1 MFRQFPTSQQPLK
14 TSRQSQKTSQQSQ
27 QTQQTQQPQQPLKT
41 SRQLQRPLKTSQ
53 RLQQPLKSTSNNYE
67 EYVINNINIIN
78 KVLRESANKFNNDVN
93 LLINIKNI
101 EDIESIKY
109 NINNLQDNFLNYL
122 GIINSLDKFSVS
134 YDTQVKIIQLQEKIH
149 DFLNKLR
156 DILYAINN
164 IELDNINNNN
174 YIDSVIND
182 TYNIIIHLHQYDKND
197 NNIKSYRDIINRLL
211 KNYNFSFNNNNE
223 RLKILEKFLEI
234 LTEFRKTNSRQIVYM
249 GGTKKSK

>member
-1 MFRQFPTSQQPLK
+1 MFRQF
-14 TSRQSQKTSQQSQ
+14 KTSQQTPQTQKTSR
-27 QTQQTQQPQQPLKT
+27 QTQQTQKT
-41 SRQLQRPLKTSQ
+41 SRQPQQTQKTSRQ
-53 RLQQPLKSTSNNYE
+53 PQQLQQTRQTRKSTSNNYE

-78 KVLRESANKFNNDVN
+78 KVLKESANKFNNDVK

-101 EDIESIKY
+101 EGIESIKY

-134 YDTQVKIIQLQEKIH
+134 YDTQVKIIKLQEKIH

-156 DILYAINN
+156 DILYTINN

-182 TYNIIIHLHQYDKND
+182 TYNIIIHLHQYDQND
-197 NNIKSYRDIINRLL
+197 NNIESYRVIIDRLL
-211 KNYNFSFNNNNE
+211 TDYDFSFNNNNE

-234 LTEFRKTNSRQIVYM
+234 LTEFTTTNSRQIVYM

>member
-249 GGTKKSK
+249 GGTKRPK

>member
-1 MFRQFPTSQQPLK
+1 MFRQFPTSQQPM
-14 TSRQSQKTSQQSQ
+14 KTSQQ
-27 QTQQTQQPQQPLKT
+27 PM
-41 SRQLQRPLKTSQ
+41 KTSQ
-53 RLQQPLKSTSNNYE
+53 QPMKTSQQPMKTSQQPMKTSQQPMKSKSNNYE
-67 EYVINNINIIN
+67 DYVINNINIIN
-78 KVLRESANKFNNDVN
+78 KVLKESANKFNNNVK

-101 EDIESIKY
+101 EGIESIKY

-122 GIINSLDKFSVS
+122 GIINSLDKFSVR
-134 YDTQVKIIQLQEKIH
+134 YDVQNKIIQLQEKIH

-156 DILYAINN
+156 DILYIINN

-182 TYNIIIHLHQYDKND
+182 TYNIIIHLHQYDQND
-197 NNIKSYRDIINRLL
+197 NNIESYRVIIDRLL
-211 KNYNFSFNNNNE
+211 TDYDFSFNNNNE

-234 LTEFRKTNSRQIVYM
+234 LTEFTTTNSRQIVYM

>member
-1 MFRQFPTSQQPLK
+1 MFRQF
-14 TSRQSQKTSQQSQ
+14 KTSQQTPQTQKTSR
-27 QTQQTQQPQQPLKT
+27 QTQQTQKT
-41 SRQLQRPLKTSQ
+41 SRQPQQTQKTSRQ
-53 RLQQPLKSTSNNYE
+53 PQQLQQTRQTRKSTSNNYE

-78 KVLRESANKFNNDVN
+78 KVLKESANKFNNDVK

-101 EDIESIKY
+101 EGIESIKY

-134 YDTQVKIIQLQEKIH
+134 YDTQVKIIKLQEKIH

-156 DILYAINN
+156 DILYTINN

-182 TYNIIIHLHQYDKND
+182 TYNIIIHLHQYDQND
-197 NNIKSYRDIINRLL
+197 NNIKSYRDIIKRLL

-223 RLKILEKFLEI
+223 RFDILTKFLEI
-234 LTEFRKTNSRQIVYM
+234 LTEFATTNSRQIVYM

>member
-1 MFRQFPTSQQPLK
+1 MFRQF
-14 TSRQSQKTSQQSQ
+14 KTSQQTP
-27 QTQQTQQPQQPLKT
+27 QTQKT
-41 SRQLQRPLKTSQ
+41 SRQLKQTQQTRQPQKTSRQ
-53 RLQQPLKSTSNNYE
+53 PQQLQQTRQTRKSTSNNYE

-78 KVLRESANKFNNDVN
+78 KVLKESANKFNNDVK

-101 EDIESIKY
+101 EGIESIKY

-156 DILYAINN
+156 DILYTINN
-164 IELDNINNNN
+164 IEFDNINNNN

-182 TYNIIIHLHQYDKND
+182 TYNIIIHLHQYDQND
-197 NNIKSYRDIINRLL
+197 NNIESYRVIIDRLL
-211 KNYNFSFNNNNE
+211 TDYDFSFNNNNE

-234 LTEFRKTNSRQIVYM
+234 LTEFTTTNSRQIVYM

>member
-1 MFRQFPTSQQPLK
+1 MKTSQQPMKTSRQLKQPMKTSQQLQQPLK
-14 TSRQSQKTSQQSQ
+14 TSQQL
-27 QTQQTQQPQQPLKT
+27 QQPLKT
-41 SRQLQRPLKTSQ
+41 SQQLQQPLKTS
-53 RLQQPLKSTSNNYE
+53 QQPLKSTSNNYE

-78 KVLRESANKFNNDVN
+78 KVLRESANKFNNNVN

-134 YDTQVKIIQLQEKIH
+134 YDVQNEIIQLQEKIH